1 MLLSALQ
8 VSQHGLHQMIIFQM
22 EKETPRQF
30 FTSGRAL
37 CSSLGLRFAVSGSST
52 ISQPCQGR
60 LLGLGALGN
69 GYECHLLVPVQ
80 NQAEV

>member
-1 MLLSALQ
+1 MLLAALQ
-8 VSQHGLHQMIIFQM
+8 VGQHDLPQIIVFQM

-37 CSSLGLRFAVSGSST
+37 YLSRGLRFAVSGSST

-60 LLGLGALGN
+60 LLGLALLRN
-69 GYECHLLVPVQ
+69 GCEGHFIASVR
-80 NQAEV
+80 NQAAV